1 MYAMLGKVKCYE
13 KNFYNPIF
21 LYLLSTLANDPTH
34 PLPHPY
40 GAKWRKRGLVEGEGR
55 VVFCFYLSS

>member
-1 MYAMLGKVKCYE
+1 MQSWAKLNVTKKYFITLS
-13 KNFYNPIF
+13 FYT
-21 LYLLSTLANDPTH
+21 STLANDPTH